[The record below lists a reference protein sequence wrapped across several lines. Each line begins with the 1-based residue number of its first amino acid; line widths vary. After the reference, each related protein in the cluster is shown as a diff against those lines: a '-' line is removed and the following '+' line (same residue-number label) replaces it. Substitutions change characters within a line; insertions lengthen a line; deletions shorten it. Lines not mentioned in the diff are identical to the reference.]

1 MQRSFASL
9 RMTIGTYA
17 AEQLDMTL
25 AAAFLRDYG
34 YAID

>member
-1 MQRSFASL
+1 VKAAFAQDSPRWFL
-9 RMTIGTYA
+9 GTFPGF
-17 AEQLDMTL
+17 LL